1 MKKILLVLAFSLV
14 SIGVAGCSTSN
25 EAETEESSSY
35 DFDSEFDKAQ
45 EEINDEELLADPDT
59 EYVGDQ
65 EEETDS
71 LPETQVESSSSD
83 ATYTQ
88 GGSVTRQQKNAL
100 GAAESYL
107 DYSSF
112 SKLGLYDQL
121 IFEEYPADAAQY
133 AIDNVEADWKANA
146 LQTAQDYLDFSSFS
160 DQGLY
165 DQLIHDQYTA
175 EEAQYAIDNLPN

>member
-1 MKKILLVLAFSLV
+1 MKKVVLVLVMSIF
-14 SIGVAGCSTSN
+14 SIGLVGCSGDSETTSG
-25 EAETEESSSY
+25 ESSSSY
-35 DFDSEFDKAQ
+35 DFETEFDEAK
-45 EEINDEELLADPDT
+45 EEVDDEELLVDPET
-59 EYVGDQ
+59 EDVAGQ
-65 EEETDS
+65 EEASS
-71 LPETQVESSSSD
+71 LPETQLESSSS
-83 ATYTQ
+83 APTYAQ
-88 GGSVTRQQKNAL
+88 DDSVTRQQKNAL

-133 AIDNVEADWKANA
+133 AIDNVEADWKENA

-165 DQLIHDQYTA
+165 DQLIHDKYTI